1 MAITAALV
9 KEVRERTGA
18 GMMECKK
25 ALVEADGN
33 IDSAIE
39 ALRIQG
45 QAKADKKAGRVAA
58 EGLVAVKI
66 DPQSSAGVIVEVNCE
81 TDFVTKKDEFRDF
94 VDELANLVLQGEP
107 RDVEALSTMQVG
119 GRSVEETRR
128 DLIAVIG
135 ENITIR
141 RFARI
146 ESTDGAISDYVHNGR
161 IGVLVS
167 MTGGDEQV
175 GRDLAMHVSW
185 GKPLCLSEADVPQD
199 ELAKEKAI
207 LVAQAAESGKPPEIV
222 EKMVEGRLK
231 KYLKEITLLGQPF
244 VKDPDQ
250 SVQKYLAGAGAT
262 AHDYVRF
269 EVGEGIEKKADNF
282 AEEVMAQVRENQ

>member
-81 TDFVTKKDEFRDF
+81 TDFVAKKDEFRDF

-250 SVQKYLAGAGAT
+250 SVQKYLANAGAT

>member
-33 IDSAIE
+33 IDSAIA

-58 EGLVAVKI
+58 EGLVAVKL

-185 GKPLCLSEADVPQD
+185 SKPLCLSEADVPQD

-207 LVAQAAESGKPPEIV
+207 LVAQAAESGKPPEIL

>member
-33 IDSAIE
+33 IDSAIA

-58 EGLVAVKI
+58 EGLVAVKL

-167 MTGGDEQV
+167 TTGGDEQV

-185 GKPLCLSEADVPQD
+185 SKPLCLSEADVPQD

-207 LVAQAAESGKPPEIV
+207 LVAQAAESGKPPEIL

>member
-25 ALVEADGN
+25 ALVESDGN
-33 IDSAIE
+33 IDAAIE

-66 DPQSSAGVIVEVNCE
+66 DRQSAAGAIVEVNCE
-81 TDFVTKKDEFRDF
+81 TDFVSKKDEFKDF

-128 DLIAVIG
+128 ELIAGIG

-146 ESTDGAISDYVHNGR
+146 ESSAGSIGEYVHNGR
-161 IGVLVS
+161 IGVIVS

-175 GRDLAMHVSW
+175 GRDLAMHISW
-185 GKPLCLSEADVPQD
+185 SKPLCLSEAEVPEA
-199 ELAKEKAI
+199 ELAKEKSI

-222 EKMVEGRLK
+222 EKMVAGRIK

-250 SVQKYLAGAGAT
+250 SVEKFLAGAGAT
-262 AHDYVRF
+262 AHEYVRF
-269 EVGEGIEKKADNF
+269 EVGDGIEKKTDNF
-282 AEEVMAQVRENQ
+282 AEEVMAQVRDNQ